1 MKKKILAVV
10 VASAAFMGLFAS
22 QPVQKQNVQAAK
34 NTKTAK
40 KTTKKAKAK
49 QISVTY
55 TLKDTTKAK
64 NKQTLAKKTF
74 KVKKGTSV
82 FTVLKKAWKVNYT
95 KSSYG
100 VFITKIKG
108 LGNEKKKLYWTYT
121 VDGKMAKVAADKQK
135 LTKNKS
141 KVVFTLKQYVQA
153 AKNTKTAKKTT
164 KKAKAKQISVTYTL
178 KDTTKAKNKQTLA
191 KKTFKVKK
199 GTSVFTVLKKAWKV
213 NYTKSSKYGVFIT
226 KIKGLG
232 DEKKKLYWTY
242 TVDGKMAEVAADKQK
257 LTKNKSK
264 VVFTLKQY

>member
-10 VASAAFMGLFAS
+10 VALAAFMGLFAS
-22 QPVQKQNVQAAK
+22 QPVQ
-34 NTKTAK
+34 
-40 KTTKKAKAK
+40 
-49 QISVTY
+49 
-55 TLKDTTKAK
+55 
-64 NKQTLAKKTF
+64 
-74 KVKKGTSV
+74 
-82 FTVLKKAWKVNYT
+82 
-95 KSSYG
+95 
-100 VFITKIKG
+100 
-108 LGNEKKKLYWTYT
+108 
-121 VDGKMAKVAADKQK
+121 
-135 LTKNKS
+135 
-141 KVVFTLKQYVQA
+141 KQYVQA

-199 GTSVFTVLKKAWKV
+199 GTRVFTVLKKAWKV

-232 DEKKKLYWTY
+232 NEKKKLYWTY

>member
-10 VASAAFMGLFAS
+10 VALAAFVGLFAS
-22 QPVQKQNVQAAK
+22 QPVQKQSIQAAK
-34 NTKTAK
+34 TTKTAK

-74 KVKKGTSV
+74 KVKKGTTV

-95 KSSYG
+95 KSSYGDG

-141 KVVFTLKQYVQA
+141 KVVFTLK
-153 AKNTKTAKKTT
+153 
-164 KKAKAKQISVTYTL
+164 
-178 KDTTKAKNKQTLA
+178 
-191 KKTFKVKK
+191 
-199 GTSVFTVLKKAWKV
+199 
-213 NYTKSSKYGVFIT
+213 KY
-226 KIKGLG
+226 
-232 DEKKKLYWTY
+232 
-242 TVDGKMAEVAADKQK
+242 
-257 LTKNKSK
+257 
-264 VVFTLKQY
+264 

>member
-10 VASAAFMGLFAS
+10 VALAAFVGLFAN
-22 QPVQKQNVQAAK
+22 QPVQNQDVQAAK
-34 NTKTAK
+34 TTKTAK
-40 KTTKKAKAK
+40 KTTKKTKTTKKAKAK

-82 FTVLKKAWKVNYT
+82 FTVLKKAWKVKYT
-95 KSSYG
+95 KSS
-100 VFITKIKG
+100 
-108 LGNEKKKLYWTYT
+108 
-121 VDGKMAKVAADKQK
+121 
-135 LTKNKS
+135 
-141 KVVFTLKQYVQA
+141 
-153 AKNTKTAKKTT
+153 
-164 KKAKAKQISVTYTL
+164 
-178 KDTTKAKNKQTLA
+178 
-191 KKTFKVKK
+191 
-199 GTSVFTVLKKAWKV
+199 
-213 NYTKSSKYGVFIT
+213 YGVFIT

-242 TVDGKMAEVAADKQK
+242 TVNGKMAKVAADKDK